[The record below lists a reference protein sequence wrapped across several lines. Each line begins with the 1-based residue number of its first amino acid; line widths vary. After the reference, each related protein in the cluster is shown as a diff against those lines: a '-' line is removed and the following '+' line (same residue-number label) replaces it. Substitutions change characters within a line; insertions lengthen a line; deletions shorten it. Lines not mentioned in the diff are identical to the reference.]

1 VGEDGLHREGIRHGG
16 EGLHPG
22 RGPAEDAVVTEPV
35 PVAASSAPPRRWG
48 RRVLLALGGSVLLLA
63 LVYYAV
69 ALYEVWCA
77 GKLDEARNVDAIV
90 VLGAAQYD
98 GRPSPLLATRL
109 EHALSLYRRSYAGT
123 IVVTGGKQLSDR
135 FTEAEVSA
143 GYLAARG
150 IPEPAILQETSG
162 RSSWESL
169 ESVARLLRERR
180 LTRVLLVSDP
190 SHSMRI
196 KGIAEELGLEA
207 FTSPT
212 VVDEPVGRL
221 AKEATGVAL
230 GRIIGY
236 GRLGELSGCA
246 QCASLIG
253 WARAI
258 PMRWDPARSPWRPAS
273 RPSPGRQGAERRSP
287 SP

>member
-1 VGEDGLHREGIRHGG
+1 M
-16 EGLHPG
+16 
-22 RGPAEDAVVTEPV
+22 
-35 PVAASSAPPRRWG
+35 
-48 RRVLLALGGSVLLLA
+48 
-63 LVYYAV
+63 
-69 ALYEVWCA
+69 
-77 GKLDEARNVDAIV
+77 
-90 VLGAAQYD
+90 
-98 GRPSPLLATRL
+98 
-109 EHALSLYRRSYAGT
+109 
-123 IVVTGGKQLSDR
+123 
-135 FTEAEVSA
+135 
-143 GYLAARG
+143 RG
-150 IPEPAILQETSG
+150 IPEPAILQEMSG

-169 ESVARLLRERR
+169 ESVARLLRDRG

-196 KGIAEELGLEA
+196 KGIAEELGLDA

-253 WARAI
+253 WARTI
-258 PMRWDPARSPWRPAS
+258 PVRGDPARSRWRPAS
-273 RPSPGRQGAERRSP
+273 RPPTTRRGAERRSP
-287 SP
+287 SPRRRLGQRSGERARWPHPGQRLVRLRTATSGVAARPIAQ